1 MGKKKKEREK
11 RLGKK
16 KSFGGMCVPLASI
29 ILPGMRHL
37 YCTSTTTSLYNYD
50 IFVQG
55 G

>member
-1 MGKKKKEREK
+1 MGKKKKRERKGWE
-11 RLGKK
+11 K

-29 ILPGMRHL
+29 IRPGMRHL
-37 YCTSTTTSLYNYD
+37 CCTSTTTSLYNYD